1 MLNLATH
8 TGSSMLRVAR
18 PRAYFI
24 DDAWAAPQR
33 QVLAACIPSLR
44 QLLSDH
50 QDVREW
56 FVAEYKPVGDV
67 RTSAYFD
74 PWLENAGAD
83 IKFWGK
89 IASSPRFGELRNEW
103 GELAS
108 IWHARVEL
116 LEKVRVGLHDA
127 GFEVVLFHS
136 LPPFNPNDVPS
147 IIVIDYML
155 SNDADYKKIAE
166 STHWLSGVS
175 AHCFKSTTATPP
187 FVLLI
192 SSALNPSETETK
204 ALEFRK
210 GSRTMSSYFRM
221 VPKADLQFDGRVVGL
236 AKEYHT
242 ISAKK
247 LLEFYSVYKG
257 LRKGYEEAAKE
268 IAESIESLEL
278 EDLVT
283 FHAAQ
288 LKDEGTLDDY
298 LAWLYGQVLTSKL
311 LKKVDFVKAGR
322 GVGSSDE
329 VLLGQLK
336 PQQLI
341 PELFYEAS
349 FLATLEQTAPECGL
363 EKIQF
368 ANMYQ
373 SLCEPKIV
381 LLAVSQTCD
390 LIQCKI
396 TNDQV
401 LCVEGAL
408 TELDVAAEASL
419 LKLTIDQIAK
429 EHQVYRVGQKYF
441 SVDWGGF
448 KDLRT
453 VKIGHLDDRRMWT
466 LIGRMNELYALNI
479 QASAMQA
486 VGRIGLPVVPH
497 YVHYISKISISL
509 IQQNQ
514 GRIATKEIS
523 SGDVVGIIRP
533 HKANCDIFLP
543 SHIREEMAQ
552 LIDVL
557 IALPNA
563 LKGIPNAADVSA
575 LLRDV
580 AARGFTGKGDMERK
594 IDFKHGL
601 NISRSGERS
610 TKDRPKFAKIFAST
624 AVPALENGDYLEI
637 VFLPI

>member
-1 MLNLATH
+1 MQQAT
-8 TGSSMLRVAR
+8 R

-50 QDVREW
+50 QDVKEW
-56 FVAEYKPVGDV
+56 FVAEYKAVGDV

-74 PWLENAGAD
+74 SWMESAGSD
-83 IKFWGK
+83 IEFWGR
-89 IASSPRFGELRNEW
+89 IASSPRFGELRDEW
-103 GELAS
+103 GELAN
-108 IWHARVEL
+108 IWHTRVEL
-116 LEKVRVGLHDA
+116 LEKVRSGLRDA
-127 GFEVVLFHS
+127 GFDVVLFSS
-136 LPPFNPNDVPS
+136 LPTFDPNDVPS

-166 STHWLSGVS
+166 STHWLGGVS
-175 AHCFKSTTATPP
+175 THCFQSPSTTPP

-192 SSALNPSETETK
+192 SSALNPSETEKK

-210 GSRTMSSYFRM
+210 DSKTMSSYFRM
-221 VPKADLQFDGRVVGL
+221 VPKADFQFSGRVVGL
-236 AKEYHT
+236 AKEHHT

-257 LRKGYEEAAKE
+257 LRKAYEEVAKE
-268 IAESIESLEL
+268 IADSIESLEL

-322 GVGSSDE
+322 GVGDSDE
-329 VLLGQLK
+329 VLLGQLR

-341 PELFYEAS
+341 PDLFYEAS

-373 SLCEPKIV
+373 SFCEPQIV
-381 LLAVSQTCD
+381 LLTVSQTCD

-401 LCVEGAL
+401 LCVEGVL

-429 EHQVYRVGQKYF
+429 EHQIYKVGGKYF
-441 SVDWGGF
+441 SVNWGGF

-453 VKIGHLDDRRMWT
+453 VKIGHLNDRRMWT

-497 YVHYISKISISL
+497 YVHYISKVSISL
-509 IQQNQ
+509 IQKNQ
-514 GRIATKEIS
+514 GRVATKEIS
-523 SGDVVGIIRP
+523 RGEVVGVVRP
-533 HKANCDIFLP
+533 HKKANCDIYLP
-543 SHIREEMAQ
+543 VHVREEMAQ
-552 LIDVL
+552 LIDILV
-557 IALPNA
+557 ALPNA
-563 LKGIPNAADVSA
+563 LKGIPNTGDISA
-575 LLRDV
+575 LLRDM
-580 AARGFTGKGDMERK
+580 AARGFTGKGDMEGK

-601 NISRSGERS
+601 NVSASGERS

-624 AVPALENGDYLEI
+624 ALPAIEGGDYLEI